1 MGHSGVLQVME
12 EVRHLLS
19 SQDEDPDRS
28 IRVDQR
34 HLPFLAI
41 DDAATKEVRM
51 LSPWSP
57 FHSQGKSWRVVSR
70 SPQFRL
76 DFDRACFCR

>member
-1 MGHSGVLQVME
+1 MGHSGVFQVME
-12 EVRHLLS
+12 EVRRLLS

-41 DDAATKEVRM
+41 DDAATKEVRL
-51 LSPWSP
+51 LSP
-57 FHSQGKSWRVVSR
+57 
-70 SPQFRL
+70 
-76 DFDRACFCR
+76 